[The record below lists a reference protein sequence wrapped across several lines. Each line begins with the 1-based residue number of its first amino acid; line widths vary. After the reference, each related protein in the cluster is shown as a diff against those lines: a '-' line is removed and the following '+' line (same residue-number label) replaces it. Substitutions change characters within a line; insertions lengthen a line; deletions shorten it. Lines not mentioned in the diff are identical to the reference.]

1 MKQLYGC
8 LLWAGALA
16 LGACGRSGS
25 ATVPAKLTAAEK
37 ASVDSLTQDFN
48 TWYDYAYYHVPLGQ
62 PFTGLDT
69 TARPLARPAFLEKLR
84 TGRFIALQLKRP
96 TLTFK
101 LYPLPASAAPEIAR
115 TSQQMADT
123 ELDHYLMEGKPL
135 PAFNFQD
142 LSGRH
147 FTPAN
152 TRAKVLVLKTWYI
165 NCSACIEEFP
175 QVNAL
180 VDKYKADPNVVFVS
194 LALNDAPALKEFLCH
209 REFKYAVV
217 PASEQYIAESLKLN
231 AYPTHLVVDKNGH
244 IVKVSNRV
252 SDLITSLAG
261 VVPPPTA
268 KPLAA
273 N

>member
-1 MKQLYGC
+1 MFLM
-8 LLWAGALA
+8 GALGLA
-16 LGACGRSGS
+16 ACGPEGS
-25 ATVPAKLTAAEK
+25 TTPIGLTAAEK
-37 ASVDSLTQDFN
+37 ASVDSLTRDFK
-48 TWYDYAYYHVPLGQ
+48 TWYGYAYYHVPLGQ

-69 TARPLARPAFLEKLR
+69 LARPLARPAFLEKLR

-96 TLTFK
+96 RLTFK
-101 LYPLPASAAPEIAR
+101 LYPLPAGAAPEIAR

-123 ELDHYLMEGKPL
+123 ELDHYLMEGKSL
-135 PAFNFQD
+135 PAFNFRD
-142 LSGRH
+142 LSGRRY
-147 FTPAN
+147 TAAN
-152 TRAKVLVLKTWYI
+152 TRGKVLVLKTWYTGCI
-165 NCSACIEEFP
+165 ACVEEFP

-180 VDKYKADPNVVFVS
+180 VDRYKANPDVVFVS
-194 LALNDAPALKEFLCH
+194 LALNDAPALKEFLSH

-252 SDLITSLAG
+252 SDLITSLAS